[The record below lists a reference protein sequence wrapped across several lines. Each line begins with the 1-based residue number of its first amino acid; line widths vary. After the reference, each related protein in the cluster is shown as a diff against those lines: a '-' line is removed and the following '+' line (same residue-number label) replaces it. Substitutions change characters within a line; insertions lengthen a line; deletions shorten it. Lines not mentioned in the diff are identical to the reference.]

1 MGTSAVEL
9 KNREL
14 RDTIKQLNTTIDTLN
29 SLIKTLQTTI
39 SEQNTREQNY
49 KEQIDYLTKKL
60 FARSSEKHVGDIPGQ
75 MSLFNERILLC
86 IDCS

>member
-1 MGTSAVEL
+1 METSAAEL

-60 FARSSEKHVGDIPGQ
+60 F
-75 MSLFNERILLC
+75 F
-86 IDCS
+86 